1 MRGQQR
7 MRRFLGYFLIGGPVV
22 ILLAVTGYWWLAE
35 QRLEAGFT
43 AWRQQAEASG
53 WQVASAAPGHGGWP
67 FDARLDLRDFS
78 LKGGAALMPGGL
90 ALQAPR
96 LALEVGLFSL
106 PYTLAILPRDPVAR
120 LGAATPIVLHADSF
134 TVTVTPQHD
143 AAPTVDVA
151 GKSVTLTPQGASA
164 DRGIGIGLLQA
175 HGDLPAS
182 TGGAVL
188 HYTSSLEAILLPAAQ
203 RWALGR
209 HLSSIS
215 LEGSLSGLPAL
226 QPGAPSP
233 QALAAAWQK
242 AGGALDLKRLAMG
255 WGPLGLSLAGSA
267 RLDDG
272 LQPAMAAT
280 ARIVGYAG
288 TLQALARGGVI
299 SADAAG
305 AAAAVL
311 GLLAHAPEGGG
322 PSEVVVPVRLQA
334 GQLSIGGVPVARPGK
349 LNWNAAAAQ

>member
-1 MRGQQR
+1 
-7 MRRFLGYFLIGGPVV
+7 MRRFLSFFLIGVPVV
-22 ILLAVTGYWWLAE
+22 ILLAATGYWWLAE

-43 AWRQQAEASG
+43 AWRHQAEAAG
-53 WQVASAAPGHGGWP
+53 WQVAAGSPGHGGWP
-67 FDARLDLRDFS
+67 FDARLDLRDVS
-78 LKGGAALMPGGL
+78 LTGGTAVMPGGL

-96 LALEVGLFSL
+96 LALDIGLFSL
-106 PYTLAILPRDPVAR
+106 PYTLRILPRDPVLR
-120 LGAATPIVLHADSF
+120 LGAASPIVLHAERF
-134 TVTVTPQHD
+134 TITVTPQQG
-143 AAPTVDVA
+143 AAPVVDVA

-164 DRGIGIGLLQA
+164 DHAVGIGLLQA
-175 HGDLPAS
+175 HTDLPAAS
-182 TGGAVL
+182 GGAVL
-188 HYTSSLEAILLPAAQ
+188 HYTSSLEAILLPAGQ

-215 LEGSLSGLPAL
+215 LEGSLGGLAAL
-226 QPGAPSP
+226 QPGAPSAR
-233 QALAAAWQK
+233 ALAAAWQK
-242 AGGALDLKRLAMG
+242 AGGVLDLKRLAMG

-272 LQPAMAAT
+272 LQPVMSAT

-334 GQLSIGGVPVARPGK
+334 GQVSIGGVPVARPGSVD
-349 LNWNAAAAQ
+349 WNGAAAR